1 MDDTGNGTFT
11 YLHKTGKTMN
21 ASLRYMKKS
30 RLNER
35 DHRRGV
41 SDAGGA
47 LGGAG
52 PIRPCCG
59 AWKILAE
66 LDRSKVS
73 LELRL
78 SPRKHLILDWVG
90 FGVGRRYTVRLRRC
104 FFQDI

>member
-1 MDDTGNGTFT
+1 MEFLTREALLETLGQYG
-11 YLHKTGKTMN
+11 L
-21 ASLRYMKKS
+21 AA
-30 RLNER
+30 ER
-35 DHRRGV
+35 EE
-41 SDAGGA
+41 
-47 LGGAG
+47 
-52 PIRPCCG
+52 
-59 AWKILAE
+59 ILAE

>member
-1 MDDTGNGTFT
+1 MTDYHAGDICTYPHGTGNHSFAVVEFLTREA
-11 YLHKTGKTMN
+11 L
-21 ASLRYMKKS
+21 S
-30 RLNER
+30 E
-35 DHRRGV
+35 
-41 SDAGGA
+41 A
-47 LGGAG
+47 LGQYGLAAERG
-52 PIRPCCG
+52 
-59 AWKILAE
+59 KILAE